1 MNAEQL
7 KASILQQAIEGKLV
21 PQLAEEGVVEQIG
34 AAPEEVPF
42 EIPEKWKWE
51 PAGVL
56 FDFIRGVTFPASAKG
71 KEQVK
76 GTIRCLTTG
85 SVQVAHNTMAD
96 VFIPT
101 DYVKKERQY
110 LVDNDIVISSANSR
124 ELVGKNILWH
134 QTEETV
140 TFGGFLTVARI
151 KNEQLD
157 ATYAYFIFQ
166 ALFTLHFFENL
177 STQTTNIANLSN
189 TLLTSVLIPVPPLQE
204 QARIVAKIEEL
215 LPLVEVYG
223 KSYDRLQEL
232 NAELPKKL
240 KASILQEAIQGK
252 LVPQLAAEG
261 VVEQIGVA
269 PDERP
274 FEIPKSWKWR
284 ALDEIFKFVDYRGKT
299 PTKTTDGVRLI
310 TASNVRQGYVD
321 HKRIEFISSEE
332 YIDRQNRGISKK
344 GDILFTTEAPLGNV
358 ALADLDVYSAGQR
371 VITLQTDSENK
382 KLLMYF
388 MLSPYFQKA
397 LKNNAT
403 GTTAQGIKAAR
414 LKKLMLP
421 VPPVEEQAR
430 IASKV
435 EELLKQVD
443 ALSA

>member
-56 FDFIRGVTFPASAKG
+56 FDFIRGVTFPASAKS

-261 VVEQIGVA
+261 VVEQIGAA
-269 PDERP
+269 PEEVP
-274 FEIPKSWKWR
+274 FEIPESWKWMLFKHTCTSLDGKRIPLKKDDR
-284 ALDEIFKFVDYRGKT
+284 AKLENRYPYYGATGVIDFVDDYIF
-299 PTKTTDGVRLI
+299 DGVFLLI
-310 TASNVRQGYVD
+310 GEDGANLLSRSKDNAFIASGKIWVNNHAHV
-321 HKRIEFISSEE
+321 FEE
-332 YIDRQNRGISKK
+332 NG
-344 GDILFTTEAPLGNV
+344 V
-358 ALADLDVYSAGQR
+358 ADLRYLA
-371 VITLQTDSENK
+371 
-382 KLLMYF
+382 LMINATS
-388 MLSPYFQKA
+388 LSPYVTGSAQPKLTQKN
-397 LKNNAT
+397 LYS
-403 GTTAQGIKAAR
+403 I
-414 LKKLMLP
+414 P
-421 VPPVEEQAR
+421 VPIPPIGEQVR
-430 IASKV
+430 IVAKV

-443 ALSA
+443 ALST

>member
-215 LPLVEVYG
+215 LPLVEDYG

-261 VVEQIGVA
+261 VVEQIGAA
-269 PDERP
+269 PEEVP
-274 FEIPKSWKWR
+274 FEIPESWKWMQFKRTCSSLDGKRIPLKKDDR
-284 ALDEIFKFVDYRGKT
+284 AKREKRYPYYGATGVIDFVDDYIF
-299 PTKTTDGVRLI
+299 DGVFLLI
-310 TASNVRQGYVD
+310 GEDGANLLSRSKDNAFIASGKIWVNNHAHV
-321 HKRIEFISSEE
+321 FEE
-332 YIDRQNRGISKK
+332 NG
-344 GDILFTTEAPLGNV
+344 V
-358 ALADLDVYSAGQR
+358 ADLRYLA
-371 VITLQTDSENK
+371 
-382 KLLMYF
+382 LMI
-388 MLSPYFQKA
+388 
-397 LKNNAT
+397 NAT
-403 GTTAQGIKAAR
+403 SLNPYVTGSAQP
-414 LKKLMLP
+414 KLTQKNLYSIP
-421 VPPVEEQAR
+421 VPIPPVKEQVR
-430 IASKV
+430 IVAKV
-435 EELLKQVD
+435 EELLTQVA
-443 ALSA
+443 ALSTR